1 MNTPRIRF
9 IAVLAVAL
17 AAVSMGAVSAFA
29 QAPTANK
36 AIVFGKDSR
45 MYVVDFNAG
54 TAAALPANFGA
65 DKASFPS
72 PDLNYIV
79 TSDKNGLVV
88 YRIAGSDLEQ
98 VKVMAGGGLSSV
110 AWSPDSTSFVY
121 VQNVDGPNGSV
132 TVQIYQWNI
141 TTAQGKRLL

>member
-9 IAVLAVAL
+9 SSVLAAVLAVGSLGVSAL
-17 AAVSMGAVSAFA
+17 AQTPAAS
-29 QAPTANK
+29 K

-54 TAAALPANFGA
+54 TVAALPASFGA

-72 PDLNYIV
+72 PDLSYIV
-79 TSDKNGLVV
+79 TSDKSGLVV
-88 YRIAGSDLEQ
+88 YRIVGSDLQQ
-98 VKVMAGGGLSSV
+98 VTTMTGGGLSSV

-141 TTAQGKRLL
+141 ATAQGKRLL